1 MFNFLKKRPAPDPTI
16 QHTTIFS
23 RLKEGFARIFQGQ
36 KPMDAA
42 LMEDLEDL
50 LLSADMGVETTKNVM
65 TLLSQRLAHQNCPE
79 IADLQAVLK
88 DLLLERLLPY
98 QIPLNIE
105 TTQPFVLLLIGV
117 NGAGKTTTIGKI
129 AKYFQ
134 SSGKRIL
141 LAAGDTFRAAAVQ
154 QLQAWGERNHIPVIA
169 QQAGAES
176 AAVIYDSMQSAY
188 AKNYDLLIADTAGRL
203 HTQTHL
209 MDELKKVTRIMK
221 KVDPAAPHE
230 VLLVLDASI
239 GQNALIQAQAFHAA
253 IGVTGLVITKLDGTA
268 KGGIVFNITHTLKL
282 PIRFIGI
289 GEGINDLQPFDAQIF
304 VDALFTHA

>member
-1 MFNFLKKRPAPDPTI
+1 
-16 QHTTIFS
+16 
-23 RLKEGFARIFQGQ
+23 
-36 KPMDAA
+36 MDAA